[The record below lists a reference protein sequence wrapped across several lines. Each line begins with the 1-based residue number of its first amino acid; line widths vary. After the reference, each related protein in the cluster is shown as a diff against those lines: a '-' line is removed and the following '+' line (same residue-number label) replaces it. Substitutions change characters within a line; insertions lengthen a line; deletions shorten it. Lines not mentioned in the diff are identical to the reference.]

1 MRASPSEKITTLVA
15 KRLRELRIERGLSM
29 NALAAQAGLDQM
41 AISRIEKGERSPQLR
56 TVLMIC
62 EALDVSLS
70 KILKECG
77 G

>member
-1 MRASPSEKITTLVA
+1 MQRSSSDKITACVSGQLRV
-15 KRLRELRIERGLSM
+15 LREKRGLSM
-29 NALAAQAGLDQM
+29 NALAGKAGLDQM

-62 EALDVSLS
+62 EALEVSLS
-70 KILKECG
+70 DVLKECG